1 MLGELG
7 EVVMRRALIAT
18 IVAAGLA
25 FASPG
30 ARAAEAPYAASMER
44 LSEILGSLHFLR
56 NLCGENG
63 TAWRDE
69 MNELL
74 ATENPEPELRAKLV
88 ASFNHGYR
96 SFDAVYTT
104 CTESAYA
111 AITRY
116 MAEGQKLSRE
126 IAVRYGD

>member
-1 MLGELG
+1 
-7 EVVMRRALIAT
+7 
-18 IVAAGLA
+18 
-25 FASPG
+25 
-30 ARAAEAPYAASMER
+30 MER

-116 MAEGQKLSRE
+116 MAEGEKLSRE